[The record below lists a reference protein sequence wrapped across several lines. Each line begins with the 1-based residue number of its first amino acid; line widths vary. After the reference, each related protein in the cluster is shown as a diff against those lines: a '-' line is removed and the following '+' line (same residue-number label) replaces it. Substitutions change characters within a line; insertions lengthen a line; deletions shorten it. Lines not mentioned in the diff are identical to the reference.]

1 MRRALKII
9 AAGCTMALGACSGQS
24 EQAARTHTAAPAAD
38 TVPVQPAPPSE
49 PEPEAV
55 HFADTASFHEYIARS
70 DSAAQYAEG
79 IIPDIARHH
88 LPYADSLVNDTTGNF
103 IIVDKGGMKLRLYDR
118 YGREQRKYGI
128 ACAKAYGAKR
138 SRTDGRT
145 PEGFFRVKGIYDS
158 TDWLFT
164 NDDGVTSPVKGQYGP
179 RFIRIV
185 PRIGI
190 HGTGAPWSIGHRTSH
205 GCIRVLNDNIL
216 ELVDLVG
223 PNTPVIIIPGPRDLA
238 ANHADSLAAEA
249 ARLVAL
255 QPDTTQSDGSPSAV
269 KGGASPAVK
278 KLPAR
283 VYPSPWVPP
292 YKGARRPKPYNPQP
306 APATPAEATDTIP
319 TPNSLPTGTTAIV
332 SSPETGPDTIQIAP

>member
-1 MRRALKII
+1 
-9 AAGCTMALGACSGQS
+9 MALGACSGQT
-24 EQAARTHTAAPAAD
+24 EQAARTHAVEPAAD
-38 TVPVQPAPPSE
+38 TVPVQPAPPPQPVSG
-49 PEPEAV
+49 AV
-55 HFADTASFHEYIARS
+55 HFADTVSFNEYIAGT

-138 SRTDGRT
+138 NRADGRT
-145 PEGFFRVKGIYDS
+145 PEGFFRVKGIFDS

-164 NDDGVTSPVKGQYGP
+164 DDDGVTSPVKGQYGP

-190 HGTGAPWSIGHRTSH
+190 HGTGAPWSIGRRTSH

-216 ELVDLVG
+216 ELVNLVG
-223 PNTPVIIIPGPRDLA
+223 PNTPVIIIPGPRDVA

-249 ARLVAL
+249 ARLAAL
-255 QPDTTQSDGSPSAV
+255 QPDTTQSDSTPSAT
-269 KGGASPAVK
+269 KKIPAK
-278 KLPAR
+278 IH
-283 VYPSPWVPP
+283 PSPWVPP

-306 APATPAEATDTIP
+306 APAAPAETSDTIP
-319 TPNSLPTGTTAIV
+319 ADRPLPTYTPDTV
-332 SSPETGPDTIQIAP
+332 SSPATAPDSVRITP